1 MQTIRFDFNP
11 KLCFRWCLFTPSMEA
26 SQAAT
31 FKTVNLLTAFASR
44 RATNPTTSIPPGPS
58 SRQTMLGLCAAS
70 GTNTTCLNPNPKHH
84 FSFLT
89 RCSTKPDIDSDN
101 TTNENPIVDTAP
113 NSNTLQVQPSAS
125 PSNQTNSYSPSRGLV
140 FDLGTGSSWDSQEI
154 GYPVVKRYLSD
165 DDERWFM
172 WYHGSSDAIPSSDSI
187 GLAVSSNGIHWERGA
202 GAVRSSTETGMVMN
216 CSKDWWAFDTE
227 SVRPSDVVI
236 MSSTK
241 VRASSAVYWLYYTG
255 FSSEKVEISGVHQLL
270 EENQRGTDRDERG
283 GVTHVSRSLPGL
295 AISQDGR
302 HWARIEGEHHS
313 GALFDVG
320 TNAEW
325 DSLFV
330 ATPRVVFHSN
340 GDLRMYYHS
349 FDANCGQFALG
360 IARSRDGI
368 RWVKLG
374 KILGGGPKGSFDEL
388 GVMNAHVVGNRKD
401 GGYVMAYEGL
411 SADGQR
417 SIGLAVSPDGLKGWE
432 RYSERAIFGP
442 SVEQDGWDNQGVG
455 SPCLVQM
462 DGDAEDW
469 RLYYKGIG
477 KGGRSGIGLA
487 VSEGSGFRRFR
498 RWTGFHL

>member
-1 MQTIRFDFNP
+1 MQTIRFDFNH
-11 KLCFRWCLFTPSMEA
+11 KLCLSRCLFTPAMEA
-26 SQAAT
+26 AQAAAT
-31 FKTVNLLTAFASR
+31 FKTVNFLTAFASP
-44 RATNPTTSIPPGPS
+44 RATNPTTSIPPATS
-58 SRQTMLGLCAAS
+58 SRPAMVGICAAS
-70 GTNTTCLNPNPKHH
+70 GTNTISLTPNPKHN
-84 FSFLT
+84 FCFVT
-89 RCSTKPDIDSDN
+89 RCSAKPDVHNDN
-101 TTNENPIVDTAP
+101 TINEKPNVNTAL
-113 NSNTLQVQPSAS
+113 NSNTLQVEPSAS
-125 PSNQTNSYSPSRGLV
+125 PPNQTSSSSSSRGLV
-140 FDLGTGSSWDSQEI
+140 FGLGPGSSWDSQEI
-154 GYPVVKRYLSD
+154 GSPVVKRYISD
-165 DDERWFM
+165 DDERWFL
-172 WYHGSSDAIPSSDSI
+172 WYHGSSNAGLSSDSI

-202 GAVRSSTETGMVMN
+202 GPVKSSTDTGMVMN

-227 SVRPSDVVI
+227 SVRPSEVVI
-236 MSSTK
+236 MSSAK

-255 FSSEKVEISGVHQLL
+255 FSSEKVEVSVSQQLL
-270 EENQRGTDRDERG
+270 EERH
-283 GVTHVSRSLPGL
+283 HVSRSLPGL

-320 TNAEW
+320 TDAEW

-330 ATPRVVFHSN
+330 ETPRVVFHSN

-349 FDANCGQFALG
+349 FDARSGHFAVG

-388 GVMNAHVVGNRKD
+388 GVMNVHVIGNRKD

-411 SADGQR
+411 AADGKR
-417 SIGLAVSPDGLKGWE
+417 SVGLAVSPDGLKDWVRYGE
-432 RYSERAIFGP
+432 RTILTP
-442 SVEQDGWDNQGVG
+442 SMEEDGWDNQGVG
-455 SPCLVQM
+455 SPCLVEM
-462 DGDAEDW
+462 DGDAGDW

-487 VSEGSGFRRFR
+487 VSEGSGFRSFR